1 MSTVTAKLEDA
12 GHYRELLV
20 EPADGA
26 GQVHAGGRRADRQG
40 RDGVRRGRPRQRA
53 QRFTE
58 EDRQERAHRLRQR
71 HERSPRAGEDA
82 CLVTSPRSRA
92 RPRSSPARRRG
103 SARRSRPSSRPPARP
118 SSSAT
123 ARARTRP
130 RRSPRE
136 LGGARDPGRRLERR
150 GREAARRGGRRPRHP
165 RQQRRAHP
173 RRPARAHVRRRLADG
188 DRHEP
193 RVGLLHLPR
202 RDAADDE
209 EARRRDREHL
219 LDRRRAR
226 QLGPDELRRVEG
238 RDHRLHEVAGAGAR
252 LAQHP
257 RERRRAR
264 AT

>member
-12 GHYRELLV
+12 VSLPRAARQ
-20 EPADGA
+20 PADGA

-40 RDGVRRGRPRQRA
+40 RDGLRRGRPRQRA

-58 EDRQERAHRLRQR
+58 EDRQERSHRLRQR

-82 CLVTSPRSRA
+82 CLSFASLEGKTALVTGASKGIGKAIATELAAAGATVVVGYRSGKDEAEALASRA
-92 RPRSSPARRRG
+92 RRR
-103 SARRSRPSSRPPARP
+103 
-118 SSSAT
+118 
-123 ARARTRP
+123 
-130 RRSPRE
+130 
-136 LGGARDPGRRLERR
+136 RDPGRRLERR
-150 GREAARRGGRRPRHP
+150 GGEAARRGGRRPRHP

-173 RRPARAHVRRRLADG
+173 RRPARADVRRRLADG

-257 RERRRAR
+257 RQRRRAR